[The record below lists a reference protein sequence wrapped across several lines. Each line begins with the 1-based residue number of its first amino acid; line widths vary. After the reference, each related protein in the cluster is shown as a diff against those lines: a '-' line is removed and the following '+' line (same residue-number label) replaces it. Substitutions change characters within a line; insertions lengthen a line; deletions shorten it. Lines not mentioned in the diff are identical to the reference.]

1 MDKLF
6 IIMPAYNEE
15 ENIHN
20 VIAQWHPVAE
30 RISPDSRLVVIDDG
44 SRDRTLTIARNLK
57 KHTRDSLFSPRKTR
71 ATARQFCMVTATPSQ
86 KAQTMCSRLIPTDR
100 LFPQNFPYSGKTA
113 ENADCSSV
121 PA

>member
-15 ENIHN
+15 KNIHN

-57 KHTRDSLFSPRKTR
+57 KTYPRLVVLTKETR
-71 ATARQFCMVTATPSQ
+71 AMARQFCMVTATPSQ
-86 KAQTMCSRLIPTDR
+86 KAQTMCSRPIPTDR
-100 LFPQNFPYSGKTA
+100 LFPQNSPYSGKTA